1 MPLQMEE
8 KSGHLARS
16 QMIIGLVVQAI
27 CFNVMCA
34 ICAKYSMLEGVL
46 FIHPCKCTVIL
57 HHYNGRQNGC
67 LGNSIYVAINFSQ
80 HRY

>member
-1 MPLQMEE
+1 MSLQMEE

-46 FIHPCKCTVIL
+46 FILYIPASVL
-57 HHYNGRQNGC
+57 
-67 LGNSIYVAINFSQ
+67 
-80 HRY
+80 